1 MDKLRYRECQ
11 QSRRFLITVP
21 PGAKLVEELRSFA
34 REVGLKMAAIVSAI
48 GSIRNLVFY
57 DIQMGAHLP
66 LTEPRR
72 RHHEVE
78 GPLALLDIEGNLV
91 TGETGEVTAHLHVL
105 AAKSSGEVIGGDLVE
120 AEVFASCEIVVS
132 EYVVEGLGR
141 HHSTVSGIDTLQFRE
156 Q

>member
-1 MDKLRYRECQ
+1 VDKLRYRECQ
-11 QSRRFLITVP
+11 QSRRFIITVP
-21 PGAKLVEELRSFA
+21 PGAKLVEELRGFA
-34 REVGLKMAAIVSAI
+34 GAVGLKMAAIVSAI
-48 GSIRNLVFY
+48 GSIRNLVFT

-91 TGETGEVTAHLHVL
+91 VDESGQVSAHLHVL

-120 AEVFASCEIVVS
+120 AEVFASCEIVVT
-132 EYVVEGLGR
+132 EYVVDGLER
-141 HHSTVSGIDTLQFRE
+141 HYSSVSGIDTLQFRE